1 MSSQLVLM
9 FLLLSSN
16 KQIPAGLIF
25 FMRDKIYVEEKGALQ
40 GGGEEEN
47 SESQNLSVFG
57 RQIVLKFKKLEGGIW
72 RISS

>member
-1 MSSQLVLM
+1 MR
-9 FLLLSSN
+9 N
-16 KQIPAGLIF
+16 KT
-25 FMRDKIYVEEKGALQ
+25 YVEEKGALQ
-40 GGGEEEN
+40 GSGEEEN